1 MIIRY
6 AVTICD
12 GWKAA
17 MKLFEQ
23 QKNAIREW
31 NRGSGRNVGQA
42 RTESEYRKVNDINQY
57 GKQVRK
63 TAVPYNEVVN

>member
-6 AVTICD
+6 AVTIRD

-31 NRGSGRNVGQA
+31 NRLWQKRRIGEYGK
-42 RTESEYRKVNDINQY
+42 YRKVNDINQY

-63 TAVPYNEVVN
+63 TAVPYNEVTDN